1 MQKIYFAIL
10 LLIAVNAKAQTNPAA
25 FNLSGSNYSFNNWAP
40 GSPAGTY
47 PPNMAFHF
55 INDPSGGSFSSLA
68 NGNADYNCAYN
79 LGSRN
84 RFNGQNANGIGI
96 IATSSAQYNNCASGT
111 ASSTR
116 FAGAVVLALN
126 STGKTGISVS
136 WTGRTISAGDGAPTP
151 RTFALK
157 LQYRLGASGNYTD
170 VPAAPEYN
178 SAAAGNS
185 GIRTANLPAAC
196 DNRADLFLRWIYYQ
210 TAANDGGSRPE
221 LALDDISV
229 GTAVAPNNLGFDYSS
244 ATISALQPPFV
255 SGTINDA
262 LDPAATDGIVV
273 NVTDNAAAI
282 PSTDYTITVA
292 SSNTSVVPVANIN
305 ITKNNGSALIR
316 IAPAAVGYADLT
328 FTLSKGSFTKTLVT
342 SYAAS
347 QSASANSRWLTGIA
361 DASAAISI
369 DDDHMI
375 VANDESNLLYVY
387 NRNASGLPVTTF
399 DFNAGNTLGLT
410 DGSVGNYKEVDVEAG
425 VRSIANNNKIYWL
438 GSMSNSTN
446 FNDKPNRNRLF
457 ATTTAGTGTSTTFA
471 NAGHY
476 SNLRQRL
483 ITWGDANGYDF
494 TSAAAAGQDPKLIN
508 GFNVEGMVFAPNNT
522 TLYIGFRAPLVPL
535 AGRVNAV
542 IAPIQDF
549 ETWFN
554 NGAPVGNPVI
564 GSPIELN
571 LGGKGIRDMI
581 RLSTGSYIIIAGNYD
596 NTPVTG
602 MIYKW
607 TGNAG
612 DAPQAIPSFNIAA
625 LNAEAV
631 LEMREGGLASF
642 NKLQVISDNGTAD
655 YYGDGIEAKD
665 LTQNN
670 YKKFGSEI
678 FVSPFGGVLPI
689 RFVYAQGVQQQGNA
703 ILRWSMQQPVDIK
716 SYQLEASTDGISFS
730 TFATTGAGSNVD
742 YTYSFAFSK
751 GMPAYYRIKAIP
763 ASGNALYSGIIY
775 LPSMETSTVNVY
787 PNPATTNGF
796 TITTSVTGLKQT
808 ALFDARGSLVKR
820 VDFSGLQRTIE
831 TNGLKPGNY
840 ILKIINPDQSV
851 NTFSIIIQ

>member
-1 MQKIYFAIL
+1 MQKIYFAVL
-10 LLIAVNAKAQTNPAA
+10 LLIAVNAGAQTNPTAYDLSSGNYIFHTWAA
-25 FNLSGSNYSFNNWAP
+25 T
-40 GSPAGTY
+40 SPAGTY

-55 INDPSGGSFSSLA
+55 INDPSGGGFNSLA

-111 ASSTR
+111 AASTR
-116 FAGAVVLALN
+116 FTGAVVLALN

-151 RTFALK
+151 RSFALK
-157 LQYRLGASGNYTD
+157 LQYRLGTSGNYID

-178 SAAAGNS
+178 SGAAGNS

-196 DNRADLFLRWIYYQ
+196 DNRADLFIRWLYYQ

-229 GTAVAPNNLGFDYSS
+229 GTADAPNNLGFDYSN
-244 ATISALQPPFV
+244 ATTPALQPPFV
-255 SGTINDA
+255 SGTLNDA
-262 LDPAATDGIVV
+262 MDPAATDGIVV

-282 PSTDYTITVA
+282 PSTDYTITVT
-292 SSNTSVVPVANIN
+292 SSNSTVVPVANIN
-305 ITKNNGSALIR
+305 ISKNNGSALIK
-316 IAPAAVGYADLT
+316 IVPAAVGYADLT
-328 FTLSKGSFTKTLVT
+328 FTLTKGSFTKTLVT

-361 DASAAISI
+361 DASAAVSI
-369 DDDHMI
+369 DDDYMI

-399 DFNAGNTLGLT
+399 DFNSSNILALT
-410 DGSVGNYKEVDVEAG
+410 DGSTGNYKEVDVEAG
-425 VRSIANNNKIYWL
+425 VRSIINNNKIYWL

-457 ATTTAGTGTSTTFA
+457 ATTTNGTGSAATFS
-471 NAGHY
+471 NAGYY

-483 ITWGDANGYDF
+483 ITWGDAHGYDF

-542 IAPIQDF
+542 IAPIQNF

-554 NGAPVGNPVI
+554 NGAPAGNPVI
-564 GSPIELN
+564 GNPIELN

-625 LNAEAV
+625 LNAEGV
-631 LEMREGGLASF
+631 MEVNEGGLASL
-642 NKLQVISDNGTAD
+642 NKLHVISDNGTAD

-665 LTQNN
+665 LSQNN

-703 ILRWSMQQPVDIK
+703 SLRWGMQQPGDIK
-716 SYQLEASTDGISFS
+716 AYQIEASTDGILFS
-730 TFATTGAGSNVD
+730 PFATTAAGNNID

-751 GMPAYYRIKAIP
+751 GMPVYYRVKAIP
-763 ASGNALYSGIIY
+763 VNGNPLYSTIIY
-775 LPSMETSTVNVY
+775 LPSMETSIVNAY
-787 PNPATTNGF
+787 PNPASSNGF
-796 TITTSVTGLKQT
+796 TVSTTITGLKQT
-808 ALFDARGSLVKR
+808 ALFDTRGSLVKR
-820 VDFSGLQRTIE
+820 TDFSGQQKTID

-840 ILKIINPDQSV
+840 VLKIINPDQSI
-851 NTFSIIIQ
+851 NTLSIILQ